1 MNLREQLWKDRR
13 QSCTSSREALTK
25 LGLPEAAEP
34 PCESFYAT
42 KNITSHTPRS
52 SQAFL
57 IMCSARQDCREMRVP
72 ILAELYCEI

>member
-1 MNLREQLWKDRR
+1 MNLREQLSKNSR
-13 QSCTSSREALTK
+13 QSRASSREALIK

-34 PCESFYAT
+34 PCESMFYAT

-57 IMCSARQDCREMRVP
+57 IICSARQDCREMRVL
-72 ILAELYCEI
+72 ILAELY